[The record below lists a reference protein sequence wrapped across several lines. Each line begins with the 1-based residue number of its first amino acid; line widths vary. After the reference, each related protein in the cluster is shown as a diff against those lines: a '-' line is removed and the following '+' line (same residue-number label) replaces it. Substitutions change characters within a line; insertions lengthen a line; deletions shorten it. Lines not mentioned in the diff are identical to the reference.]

1 MVDTNIKHGTFVP
14 KENHKHTYSFCLKE
28 SADPGGVRRL
38 HKYNLWHFNLW
49 PIKSDL
55 NRFHQCMGCYASERH
70 GAGIRGKLELKHCA
84 KEDFD
89 GK

>member
-14 KENHKHTYSFCLKE
+14 KQNHKHPYGFCLKE

-55 NRFHQCMGCYASERH
+55 NIDSINVWVAMLRKDME
-70 GAGIRGKLELKHCA
+70 LEYEENLS
-84 KEDFD
+84 
-89 GK
+89 